1 MGGKSPL
8 IVDES
13 ADVDFTAKKVVLG
26 SFVNSGQTCIAPDYL
41 FVHEKVKDKL
51 NAKLKHYVN

>member
-1 MGGKSPL
+1 M
-8 IVDES
+8 DES